1 MNPLHMHDIIETVKD
16 ALLLPLGIEGHSSG
30 SDPIT
35 HKKMRAEQASSTPN
49 NASSNQ
55 PASTASSNQST
66 STASSNQS
74 TSTTSSTSAQTDTP
88 DDKSEQHSSKSR
100 KTEK

>member
-1 MNPLHMHDIIETVKD
+1 MNPLHMHDIIDTVKD
-16 ALLLPLGIEGHSSG
+16 ALLLPLGIEGHSLG

-35 HKKMRAEQASSTPN
+35 HKKIKAEQANSTPN

-55 PASTASSNQST
+55 PT

-74 TSTTSSTSAQTDTP
+74 TATASSTSAQTDTHTP
-88 DDKSEQHSSKSR
+88 DDKSEQHSSESR

>member
-1 MNPLHMHDIIETVKD
+1 MNPLHMHDIIDTVKD
-16 ALLLPLGIEGHSSG
+16 ALLLPLGIEGHSLG

-35 HKKMRAEQASSTPN
+35 HKKMRAEQASSTSN
-49 NASSNQ
+49 N
-55 PASTASSNQST
+55 ASSNQST

-74 TSTTSSTSAQTDTP
+74 TATASSNQSTSSTSAQTDTP
-88 DDKSEQHSSKSR
+88 DDKSEQHSTEPI